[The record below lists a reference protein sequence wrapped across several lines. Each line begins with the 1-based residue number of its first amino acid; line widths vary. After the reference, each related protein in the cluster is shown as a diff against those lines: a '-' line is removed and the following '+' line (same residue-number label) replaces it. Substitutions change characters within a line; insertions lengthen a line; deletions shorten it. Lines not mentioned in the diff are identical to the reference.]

1 MDVANQDLKNDC
13 GDYFLDTVISMNFS
27 SKFLSLSSIFF
38 SAVSLTACA
47 SLTPAQITQR
57 IDVMNDFQLCLAV
70 QTGLDSRAMDLDDVI
85 ITAAKERIAQRKLD
99 CSAKHDEIVRFLV
112 TSLKQE
118 QKYRELYG
126 AFPRSGF
133 WRF

>member
-1 MDVANQDLKNDC
+1 MLTAVIFKIMTYIQSISQQRVATL
-13 GDYFLDTVISMNFS
+13 LTAL
-27 SKFLSLSSIFF
+27 LS
-38 SAVSLTACA
+38 VTTLTACA

-70 QTGLDSRAMDLDDVI
+70 QTGLDTRAMDLNDVI
-85 ITAAKERIAQRKLD
+85 VTAAKERITLRKFD
-99 CSAKHDEIVRFLV
+99 CSSQHDEIVRFLV
-112 TSLKQE
+112 ASLKQE

-126 AFPRSGF
+126 PFPRPGF

>member
-1 MDVANQDLKNDC
+1 V
-13 GDYFLDTVISMNFS
+13 SFS
-27 SKFLSLSSIFF
+27 SKLLFLPTAFF
-38 SAVSLTACA
+38 SAVTLTACA

-85 ITAAKERIAQRKLD
+85 ITAAKERINQRKLD
-99 CSAKHDEIVRFLV
+99 CSTKHDEIVRFLV

-126 AFPRSGF
+126 PFPRPGF

>member
-1 MDVANQDLKNDC
+1 MLTAVIFKIMTYIQSISQQRVATL
-13 GDYFLDTVISMNFS
+13 LTALFS
-27 SKFLSLSSIFF
+27 
-38 SAVSLTACA
+38 VTTLTACA

-70 QTGLDSRAMDLDDVI
+70 QTGLDTRAMDLNDVI
-85 ITAAKERIAQRKLD
+85 VTAAKERITQRKFD
-99 CSAKHDEIVRFLV
+99 CSSQHDEIVRFLV
-112 TSLKQE
+112 ASLKQE

-126 AFPRSGF
+126 PFPRPGF